1 MIARGEKGEI
11 APDGIGIGAVAAS
24 GKVEVAALALALA
37 GGGGGGELLPA
48 PRHVVADE
56 DEGDVCA
63 ALGEVVS
70 EGGHGV
76 EIVMAVDRYHA
87 HLKRRRVYSSH
98 TKLSPLVRYDPRMV
112 RSGK

>member
-1 MIARGEKGEI
+1 MIARGEEGEI
-11 APDGIGIGAVAAS
+11 AADGIGIGAVAVS
-24 GKVEVAALALALA
+24 GKVEVSLVL
-37 GGGGGGELLPA
+37 GELLPA
-48 PRHVVADE
+48 PPHVVADE
-56 DEGDVCA
+56 DEGDVRA

-76 EIVMAVDRYHA
+76 EVVMAVDRYHA